1 MQSLTKVIFKN
12 SKRIDK
18 TKGSGKREKALGAL
32 AFSIVFGS
40 LSIAMIIISYIVTN
54 KLIEINQSYAF
65 INILLLMNFL
75 ILFGKS
81 VFEGL
86 NVLYFSKDLKILL
99 RMPIKSKDI
108 LHAKF
113 LNMIV
118 SEYEM
123 EVIMLAIPMIV
134 YGIITKVSLTFYLYM
149 IGILLIIPVIPILL
163 TSLVIS
169 IIMRITNKIKN
180 KSKVMYIAII
190 ITTLVVGIILS
201 GVTSNTNGINK
212 NFDEIVKQTN
222 GIAEQISESYILI
235 KPIMN
240 ILSNYNNIQGL
251 QNLIIYI
258 LENIAFYILVLFI
271 TSQIYMKGA
280 IGTTINSKKNNKN
293 NVESFKL
300 EEFKPKNVNTAYLQK
315 EFKTASRTPIF
326 FIQCI
331 LIPIMYPL
339 LIIGT
344 TILLANFA
352 DRYINAWDKLYES
365 ASKCIGAAMF
375 VSLGQAFYMMNFSS
389 IIAVSRESKNAILTK
404 YIPIAL
410 KKQFNLKIT
419 IGTLINTLAT
429 ILVTVLYYLCIHKV
443 LAALLMFISLILIN
457 LIGEKFKL
465 LVDLNKPQINWNS
478 EYTMMKQ
485 NTNVMYILF
494 YTLIVIG
501 VLIGSSQIINHTEIF
516 LMITI
521 IFTLIIN
528 GLIDKNISKNERKI
542 FKKLY

>member
-18 TKGSGKREKALGAL
+18 TKDSGKREKALGAL